1 MVVTTPST
9 IMPPPTCDNYKTKNA
24 FLGIF
29 DPTMTLT
36 LDLLTPKF
44 DAFIL
49 APKSVSGESLV
60 KFRQQILPKISC

>member
-9 IMPPPTCDNYKTKNA
+9 IMPLPTCDKYKTKSA
-24 FLGIF
+24 FWGIF

-36 LDLLTPKF
+36 LDLLIPKF

-49 APKSVSGESLV
+49 ALESVSGECLV
-60 KFRQQILPKISC
+60 KPKISC